1 LPLDLKLKE
10 IDMLSPS
17 APTILLDQGAA
28 DATRYA
34 PILVPNVLSIQEC
47 CALITEM
54 VKHPPEPT
62 PVLRAGRDNF
72 EPSVRLSDS
81 CVPSGP
87 MRLHALSRVENAA
100 QTHWPHDP
108 DDPSTI
114 SAAHYFRYPKG
125 GFVAPHRDRSPNN
138 DDPREVR
145 WRKASLVLFLNSGE
159 PPDGFEGGALVIYVP
174 QVSGPTITHTIRA
187 QTGTLVL
194 FEPGL
199 MHEVTPVRSGARY
212 TLVAWL
218 IASN

>member
-1 LPLDLKLKE
+1 
-10 IDMLSPS
+10 MLSPS
-17 APTILLDQGAA
+17 APALLDQSAA
-28 DATRYA
+28 AAARHA
-34 PILVPNVLSIQEC
+34 PILVPNVLSVEEC
-47 CALITEM
+47 GALISEM
-54 VKHPPEPT
+54 VEHPPEPT
-62 PVLRAGRDNF
+62 PVLRAGRDNY
-72 EPSVRLSDS
+72 EPSVRLSDN
-81 CVPSGP
+81 CAPRGP
-87 MRLHALSRVENAA
+87 MRTHALLCVENAA
-100 QTHWPHDP
+100 RSYWPQDP
-108 DDPSTI
+108 NDPGTI

-159 PPDGFEGGALVIYVP
+159 PPDGFEGGALVIYIP

-218 IASN
+218 IESHQSGRKDCK